1 MLIKQLSL
9 FIENKPGSL
18 YPICKVLQKNNI
30 NIRTLSLADT
40 EQFGILRLLVKEWE
54 KARDVLT
61 EAGFIV
67 KVTDVIA
74 LPVEDH
80 PGGLAELL
88 KIVDKYN
95 ISVEYMYAFIS
106 MVYCYQQFPE
116 KYCPTFAK
124 VPIMTPFGLTEGKK
138 CVTICTTKKRSNS
151 KGKIKI
157 KSFVTEMK

>member
-18 YPICKVLQKNNI
+18 YPICKVLQDNNI

-40 EQFGILRLLVKEWE
+40 AQFGILRLLVKEWE
-54 KARDVLT
+54 KARDVLSA
-61 EAGFIV
+61 AGFIV

-88 KIVDKYN
+88 QIVDKHN
-95 ISVEYMYAFIS
+95 ISVEYMYAFTFGHENTAV
-106 MVYCYQQFPE
+106 MVFRFDDPE
-116 KYCPTFAK
+116 AT
-124 VPIMTPFGLTEGKK
+124 LK
-138 CVTICTTKKRSNS
+138 CFKDEHIGAIESLELFK
-151 KGKIKI
+151 
-157 KSFVTEMK
+157 

>member
-1 MLIKQLSL
+1 MKPNSPNYSNNLAFQRL
-9 FIENKPGSL
+9 FFPAAFDEFPK
-18 YPICKVLQKNNI
+18 ICKVLQENDI

-95 ISVEYMYAFIS
+95 DRFFM
-106 MVYCYQQFPE
+106 
-116 KYCPTFAK
+116 
-124 VPIMTPFGLTEGKK
+124 L
-138 CVTICTTKKRSNS
+138 S
-151 KGKIKI
+151 KGMIDIEGFMNMEK
-157 KSFVTEMK
+157 

>member
-18 YPICKVLQKNNI
+18 YPICKVLQDNNI

-61 EAGFIV
+61 AAGFIV

-88 KIVDKYN
+88 KVVDKNN
-95 ISVEYMYAFIS
+95 ISVEYMYAFTFGHENTAV
-106 MVYCYQQFPE
+106 MVFRFDDPE
-116 KYCPTFAK
+116 AT
-124 VPIMTPFGLTEGKK
+124 LK
-138 CVTICTTKKRSNS
+138 CFTDENIEA
-151 KGKIKI
+151 I
-157 KSFVTEMK
+157 KSFELFK